1 MMRVLAYYNE
11 FQDHR
16 AHFQGYM
23 FRPDLRISCRT
34 LILMLAYDYLINYFI
49 EDIKLK
55 VSLFE
60 IYEA

>member
-1 MMRVLAYYNE
+1 MMRVLAYYYK

-16 AHFQGYM
+16 AHCQGYM

-34 LILMLAYDYLINYFI
+34 LILMSAYDYLMNYFV
-49 EDIKLK
+49 EDIILK

-60 IYEA
+60 IYEV